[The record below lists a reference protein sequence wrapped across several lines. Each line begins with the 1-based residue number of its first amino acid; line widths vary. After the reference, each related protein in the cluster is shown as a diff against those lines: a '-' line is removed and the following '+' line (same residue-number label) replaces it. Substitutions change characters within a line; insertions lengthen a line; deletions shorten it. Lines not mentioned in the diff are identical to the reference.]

1 VHGAST
7 GSDDGSG
14 AGGGAEAGAGGSGGG
29 GGGGGGGLGGGGG
42 GGGGGA
48 GGGGRG
54 GGRGDGLFGCCH
66 AEPIRVIDR
75 GDQLAVFGALELFPP
90 DRYARMPDEWS
101 LEVSHMANIM

>member
-1 VHGAST
+1 MACT
-7 GSDDGSG
+7 
-14 AGGGAEAGAGGSGGG
+14 ARQQAATTAPAPAEARRQER
-29 GGGGGGGLGGGGG
+29 GGLA
-42 GGGGGA
+42 GA
-48 GGGGRG
+48 G

>member
-29 GGGGGGGLGGGGG
+29 GGGGGGGL
-42 GGGGGA
+42 
-48 GGGGRG
+48 